1 MSFLQLLQLHLD
13 PHLSDSLSPEV
24 DLGVRCCS
32 WVDGRFTWGGVQD
45 GFRKLTRKES
55 YALVRRLKKSPSVT
69 LLNLYGHAI
78 EKEMILEF
86 VNPIAALSDLQ
97 VLAVPG
103 TSTYP
108 PYPLHPSPP
117 YRAPHLLL
125 TLVCRQQARPFRL
138 HCACWSP
145 SPSAV
150 AQSSGSKR
158 YSSSQLTKFHCK
170 IVTLNTSRKR
180 NRQRRMQRSCVG
192 FSTSA
197 FVASAGFER

>member
-1 MSFLQLLQLHLD
+1 MYEFCVKDGDDELILETTIHPRTLAPTPRLLALFHRPAMSFLQLLQLHLD
-13 PHLSDSLSPEV
+13 PHLSDSLFPEV

-32 WVDGRFTWGGVQD
+32 WVDGRFSWGGVQD
-45 GFRKLTRKES
+45 GFRKLTRKEL

-108 PYPLHPSPP
+108 PYPPT
-117 YRAPHLLL
+117 LLL
-125 TLVCRQQARPFRL
+125 
-138 HCACWSP
+138 H
-145 SPSAV
+145 
-150 AQSSGSKR
+150 
-158 YSSSQLTKFHCK
+158 
-170 IVTLNTSRKR
+170 IVPPISY
-180 NRQRRMQRSCVG
+180 
-192 FSTSA
+192 
-197 FVASAGFER
+197 